1 MSSRRL
7 FVAAWRAPLLNLVF
21 GALPGAV
28 ALLHGP
34 RVLAGAYWLYLA
46 MAAIFLAMALGSVR
60 WMAMGPAGLAVMAI
74 RFRLGGIWLRVEMD
88 YDEID
93 RVEVIGRPF
102 SLFSAARLQVA
113 ALRSDDGRRA
123 LLAGRDF
130 AFSPACLAELARR
143 VEAARGRRPRLD
155 LGEAGDRPARRS
167 PWAMAAALALAAVG
181 VWILFTTLGEGV
193 RRARTRAAGEPARAE
208 ILALPE
214 RPGQGP
220 VTLRL
225 EQGGPRRRVQVG
237 AAWQHGRKVGHK
249 VAVKVDPRPGSRWFL
264 LPGEVWSGSRGYLWA
279 LLLFAFGARFFIRSA
294 TLPAG
299 TKERLEKA
307 WAG

>member
-7 FVAAWRAPLLNLVF
+7 FVAGWRAPLLNLAC
-21 GALPGAV
+21 GAVVAAV

-34 RVLAGAYWLYLA
+34 DVLGSARWFYLV
-46 MAAIFLAMALGSVR
+46 MAAIFLAMAVGGLR
-60 WMAMGPAGLAVMAI
+60 WMTMGEEGLAVMAL

-93 RVEVIGRPF
+93 RVEVIGRPY
-102 SLFSAARLQVA
+102 SLFTPARLRVA

-130 AFSPACLAELARR
+130 AFSRPCLEELVRR

-155 LGEAGDRPARRS
+155 RSEAGDRPARRS
-167 PWAMAAALALAAVG
+167 PWVMAAALVLAAAG
-181 VWILFTTLGEGV
+181 LWIMFTTLGEGG

-214 RPGQGP
+214 GPGRGP
-220 VTLRL
+220 VTLQL
-225 EQGGPRRRVQVG
+225 EGGGRRRVEVG
-237 AAWQHGRKVGHK
+237 ATWLHGRKVGDK
-249 VAVKVDPRPGSRWFL
+249 VAVRVDPGEGDWFL
-264 LPGEVWSGSRGYLWA
+264 LPGEVWSGSRGYLVA
-279 LLLFAFGARFFIRSA
+279 LLLLAFGARFFIRGA
-294 TLPAG
+294 ALPG
-299 TKERLEKA
+299 GVVERLEGA
-307 WAG
+307 WGG